1 MTSKRYEG
9 LRSEEA
15 RKRLLESGPNRIY
28 EPQKTSFFGIA
39 RHEVTE
45 PMILL
50 LMVVGLL
57 YSIWGKIGDAITIFI
72 VIFLLILTE
81 VQNEYRAKKAIASLS
96 KVAAPKAK
104 TVRDGMITEVDA
116 EDVVQGDVLILTQ
129 GTRTAADSMIV
140 ESSGLQVDESP
151 LTGESFPQDKKTGD
165 TVYAGTTVLSGEG
178 AAEVRFTGK
187 RTRLGEIAA
196 ALKTIRPPRTVLQ
209 TAMKSLV
216 NKLVF
221 VAVFFSTIV
230 PVIGITRGQDLK
242 TMVLTGLS
250 LSFATIPEELPIIIT
265 MVLGLGAYTLSKH
278 NFLVKRLQGAE
289 TLGNATVIV
298 ADKTGTLTEGEMKI
312 SSIYPPDREREV
324 LGAAYGALPE
334 FILSPMETEIKKRA
348 EEAGVQKEL
357 PGIFLQRN
365 FGEGGEMT
373 KSTIRRNGDFYQMFV
388 TGAPEE
394 LFSTCGEDAEEM
406 RVNLLE
412 ESSSGRRVI
421 AVASGTLAAVRED
434 QDFTEMEKKAGL
446 CGLISFED
454 PPRKGVKETIAV
466 AAKAGIR
473 TIMVTGDH
481 SLTAAFIAEKTGIPA
496 GNVIQGKDM
505 DVMNDDELGEALSRA
520 SVFARTSPQHK
531 YRIVTALQKKGEVVA
546 VTGDGINDVLA
557 LKAADIGIAMG
568 IRGTDVARD
577 AAEVVLADDNYIT
590 ITEGIFEGRKFFD
603 NLQKG
608 ITYYLSVKA
617 ALIMIF
623 LIPVL
628 LGVPLPFSPI
638 QIVILELFMDLAA
651 AAGFVAE
658 PKEKNIYTRPP
669 RNPGEKVLSSRVI
682 ADIFTKGTALFFA
695 VLGAY
700 FYARHLGL
708 GLPETQTFAF
718 SAWIFGHIFL
728 AIVSRSSTEPVF
740 SIGVFTNPVINI
752 WAVGATAFLFLAVF
766 VPAVGERFNLVPIK
780 LDQMLEIAVA
790 AFIIIGALEIK
801 KYFSLSPRS
810 NSRIV

>member
-1 MTSKRYEG
+1 MSAKKYDG
-9 LRSEEA
+9 LKPEEA

-28 EPQKTSFFGIA
+28 EPQKISFFGIA

-50 LMVVGLL
+50 LLVVGLL
-57 YSIWGKIGDAITIFI
+57 YSIWGKLGDAITIFL

-81 VQNEYRAKKAIASLS
+81 VHNEFRAKKAIASLS
-96 KVAAPKAK
+96 KVTAPKAK
-104 TVRDGMITEVDA
+104 TMRDGMITEIDA
-116 EDVVQGDVLILTQ
+116 EDVVQGDLLILTQ
-129 GTRTAADSMIV
+129 GTRTAADSMII
-140 ESSGLQVDESP
+140 ESTGLQVDESP
-151 LTGESFPQDKKTGD
+151 LTGESFPKDKKTGD

-178 AAEVRFTGK
+178 AAEVRLTGK
-187 RTRLGEIAA
+187 STRLGEIAA

-221 VAVFFSTIV
+221 IAVFFSTIV
-230 PVIGITRGQDLK
+230 PVIGIIRGQDFK

-278 NFLVKRLQGAE
+278 SFLVKRLQGAE
-289 TLGNATVIV
+289 TLGNTTVIV
-298 ADKTGTLTEGEMKI
+298 TDKTGTLTEGKMRI
-312 SSIYPPDREREV
+312 SSVYPPEREKEV
-324 LGAAYGALPE
+324 LEAAYGALPE
-334 FILSPMETEIKKRA
+334 FVLSPMETEIKKRA
-348 EEAGVQKEL
+348 EEAGIHKDL
-357 PGIFLQRN
+357 PGILRQRN
-365 FGEGGEMT
+365 FGEAGKMT
-373 KSTIRRNGDFYQMFV
+373 KTSIRRNGDSYQMFV

-394 LFSTCGEDAEEM
+394 LFSICGKGAEEM
-406 RVNLLE
+406 RAALLG

-421 AVASGTLAAVRED
+421 AIASETLASAQED
-434 QDFTEMEKKAGL
+434 PDLTQMERDADL

-454 PPRKGVKETIAV
+454 PPREGVKETIE
-466 AAKAGIR
+466 AASKAGIR

-481 SLTAAFIAEKTGIPA
+481 SLTAAFVAEKTGIPN
-496 GNVIQGKDM
+496 GKVIEGKEI
-505 DVMNDDELGEALSRA
+505 DEMTDEGLGEALGLA

-557 LKAADIGIAMG
+557 LKAADIGIVMG

-577 AAEVVLADDNYIT
+577 AADVVLADDNYVT

-623 LIPVL
+623 LLPVL
-628 LGVPLPFSPI
+628 LGLPLPFSPI

-651 AAGFVAE
+651 SAGFVAE
-658 PKEKNIYTRPP
+658 PKEKNIYSRPP
-669 RNPGEKVLSSRVI
+669 RNPREEVLSSRVI
-682 ADIFTKGTALFFA
+682 SDIFINGLALFLA

-700 FYARHLGL
+700 FYARHRGL
-708 GLPETQTFAF
+708 GIRETQTFAF

-728 AIVSRSSTEPVF
+728 AIVSRSTTEPVF
-740 SIGVFTNPVINI
+740 SIGIFTNPVIDI
-752 WAVGATAFLFLAVF
+752 WAAGAISFLFLAVF
-766 VPAVGERFNLVPIK
+766 VPALGGRFNLVPIG
-780 LDQMLEIAVA
+780 LSQILAIAA
-790 AFIIIGALEIK
+790 FAFIIIGAVEVK
-801 KYFSLSPRS
+801 KYFSLFRPPR
-810 NSRIV
+810 

>member
-1 MTSKRYEG
+1 M
-9 LRSEEA
+9 EA
-15 RKRLLESGPNRIY
+15 RKRLLEFGPNRIY
-28 EPQKTSFFGIA
+28 EPQKISFFGIA
-39 RHEVTE
+39 RHEVIE

-50 LMVVGLL
+50 LLVVGLL
-57 YSIWGKIGDAITIFI
+57 YSIWGKIEDAITIFL
-72 VIFLLILTE
+72 VIFLLVLAE
-81 VQNEYRAKKAIASLS
+81 VYNEYRAKKAIAALS

-104 TVRDGMITEVDA
+104 TMRDGVITEVDA
-116 EDVVQGDVLILTQ
+116 EDVVPGDLLILTQ
-129 GTRTAADSMIV
+129 GTRIAADSMIV
-140 ESSGLQVDESP
+140 ESTGLQVDESP
-151 LTGESFPQDKKTGD
+151 LTGESFPQDKKTGN

-187 RTRLGEIAA
+187 STRLGEIAA

-221 VAVFFSTIV
+221 VAVFFSAIV
-230 PVIGITRGQDLK
+230 PVIGIIRGQDLK

-278 NFLVKRLQGAE
+278 NFLVKKLQGAE

-298 ADKTGTLTEGEMKI
+298 TDKTGTLTEGAMKI
-312 SSIYPPDREREV
+312 SSVYPPDREKEV
-324 LGAAYGALPE
+324 IEAAYGALPE
-334 FILSPMETEIKKRA
+334 FVLSPMETEIKKRA
-348 EEAGVQKEL
+348 EEAGVHNEL
-357 PGIFLQRN
+357 SGIIRQRN
-365 FGEGGEMT
+365 FGEAGKMIKT
-373 KSTIRRNGDFYQMFV
+373 TIRRNGDSYQMFV

-394 LFSTCGEDAEEM
+394 LFSSCGESAEEM
-406 RVNLLE
+406 RIKLLD

-421 AVASGTLAAVRED
+421 AVASETLAAVQED
-434 QDFTEMEKKAGL
+434 PDFTKMEKDADL

-481 SLTAAFIAEKTGIPA
+481 SLTAAFIAEKTGVPA
-496 GNVIQGKDM
+496 GKVIEGKDLDAM
-505 DVMNDDELGEALSRA
+505 TDDELGEVLSSV

-531 YRIVTALQKKGEVVA
+531 YRIVKALQKRGEVVA

-577 AAEVVLADDNYIT
+577 AADAVLADDNYVT
-590 ITEGIFEGRKFFD
+590 ITKGIFEGRKFFD

-651 AAGFVAE
+651 SAGFVAE
-658 PKEKNIYTRPP
+658 PEEKNIYSRPP
-669 RNPGEKVLSSRVI
+669 RNQREEVLSARVI
-682 ADIFTKGTALFFA
+682 ADIFTKGAALFFA

-708 GLPETQTFAF
+708 GLRETQTFAF

-728 AIVSRSSTEPVF
+728 AIVSRSTTEPVF
-740 SIGVFTNPVINI
+740 SIGVFSNPVIDI
-752 WAVGATAFLFLAVF
+752 WAAGAITFLFLAVF
-766 VPAVGERFNLVPIK
+766 VPALGERFNLAPIG
-780 LDQMLEIAVA
+780 LNQILAIAAA
-790 AFIIIGALEIK
+790 AFIVIGALEIK
-801 KYFSLSPRS
+801 KYFALSSPR
-810 NSRIV
+810 

>member
-1 MTSKRYEG
+1 MSAKKNYRG
-9 LRSEEA
+9 LNSAEA
-15 RKRLLESGPNRIY
+15 RKRLLEFGPNRIY
-28 EPQKTSFFGIA
+28 EPQKISFFGIA

-50 LMVVGLL
+50 LLVVGLL
-57 YSIWGKIGDAITIFI
+57 YSIWGNIEDAITIFL

-81 VQNEYRAKKAIASLS
+81 VHNEYRAKKAIASLT

-104 TVRDGMITEVDA
+104 TMRDGMITEINA
-116 EDVVQGDVLILTQ
+116 EDVVRGDLLILAQ
-129 GTRTAADSMIV
+129 GTRIAADSMII
-140 ESSGLQVDESP
+140 ESTGLQVDESP
-151 LTGESFPQDKKTGD
+151 LTGESFPQDKGTGD

-178 AAEVRFTGK
+178 AAEVRFTGNG
-187 RTRLGEIAA
+187 TRLGEIAA
-196 ALKTIRPPRTVLQ
+196 ALKTIRPPRTALQ
-209 TAMKSLV
+209 NAMKSLV

-230 PVIGITRGQDLK
+230 PVIGIISGQDLK

-298 ADKTGTLTEGEMKI
+298 TDKTGTLTEGAMKI
-312 SSIYPPDREREV
+312 SSVYPPEREKEV
-324 LGAAYGALPE
+324 LEAACGALPE

-348 EEAGVQKEL
+348 EGAGVLKEL
-357 PGIFLQRN
+357 SGIFRQRN
-365 FGEGGEMT
+365 FGEAGKMT
-373 KSTIRRNGDFYQMFV
+373 KSTIRKNGDSYQMFV

-394 LFSTCGEDAEEM
+394 LFSSCAEGAEEM
-406 RVNLLE
+406 RAKLLE
-412 ESSSGRRVI
+412 ESSRGRRVI
-421 AVASGTLAAVRED
+421 AVASETLTAAKGNL
-434 QDFTEMEKKAGL
+434 DFTKIEGNAGL

-466 AAKAGIR
+466 AAMAGIR

-481 SLTAAFIAEKTGIPA
+481 SLTAASIAEKTGIPA
-496 GNVIQGKDM
+496 GKVIEGKDVDKM
-505 DVMNDDELGEALSRA
+505 TDDELGEALSLA

-531 YRIVTALQKKGEVVA
+531 YRIVNALQKKGEVVA

-651 AAGFVAE
+651 SAGFVAE
-658 PKEKNIYTRPP
+658 PKEKNIYWRPP
-669 RNPGEKVLSSRVI
+669 RAPGEKVLSSGVI
-682 ADIFTKGTALFFA
+682 ADIFTKGAALFFT

-708 GLPETQTFAF
+708 GLRETQTFAF

-728 AIVSRSSTEPVF
+728 AIVSRSRTELVF
-740 SIGVFTNPVINI
+740 SIGIFTNPVINI
-752 WAVGATAFLFLAVF
+752 WAVGAIAFLILSVF
-766 VPAVGERFNLVPIK
+766 VPALGQRFNLAPVEA
-780 LDQMLEIAVA
+780 DQMLTIAA
-790 AFIIIGALEIK
+790 AAILIIGALEIK
-801 KYFSLSPRS
+801 KYFSLSTRRDDS
-810 NSRIV
+810 